1 MKLFN
6 GLTKWVITLALA
18 LSAGLLVI
26 IFLSAKPELSAY
38 LLRLILLAAVG
49 FIGGLAA
56 RALFRGIPA
65 IAIILCQ
72 FYLPY

>member
-6 GLTKWVITLALA
+6 GIVKWIVILLLA

-26 IFLSAKPELSAY
+26 IFLSSKPEIDAY

-49 FIGGLAA
+49 FIGGLTA
-56 RALFRGIPA
+56 RLFFRGIPV
-65 IAIILCQ
+65 
-72 FYLPY
+72 YLRNSSYH